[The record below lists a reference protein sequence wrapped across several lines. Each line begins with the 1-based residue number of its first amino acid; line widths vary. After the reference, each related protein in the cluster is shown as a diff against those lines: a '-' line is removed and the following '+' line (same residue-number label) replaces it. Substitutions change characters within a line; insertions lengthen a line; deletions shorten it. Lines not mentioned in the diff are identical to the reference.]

1 MKSITNIIY
10 QTTREINNVEDKLR
24 IATIFLFCDKVS
36 SVKFA
41 ELLYCDDKEKFVNDL
56 QNEYKYYDVD
66 FFINFSNINVKRAFE
81 KTLEEVIKKED
92 ATGYYK
98 ALFEKD
104 PFVLVIQEII
114 NYNFS
119 HQEIINFKNRVY
131 LGCYNNIQD
140 ASNIYQQK
148 LKQIKNYGSK

>member
-1 MKSITNIIY
+1 MKNITDIIY

-36 SVKFA
+36 SIKFA

-56 QNEYKYYDVD
+56 QKDYKHYEVD
-66 FFINFSNINVKRAFE
+66 FYINLNNFNVKRAFE
-81 KTLEEVIKKED
+81 KTLEEVVKKED
-92 ATGYYK
+92 ANGYYK

-104 PFVLVIQEII
+104 PFALVIQEIL

-119 HQEIINFKNRVY
+119 HKEIINFKQRIKE
-131 LGCYNNIQD
+131 IQ
-140 ASNIYQQK
+140 
-148 LKQIKNYGSK
+148 LTLF

>member
-24 IATIFLFCDKVS
+24 IATIFLFCDKVG

-41 ELLYCDDKEKFVNDL
+41 ELLYCDDKEKFINDL

-66 FFINFSNINVKRAFE
+66 FSINFNNFNVKRAFE
-81 KTLEEVIKKED
+81 KTLEEVVKKED
-92 ATGYYK
+92 ANGYYK

-104 PFVLVIQEII
+104 PFALVIQEIL

-119 HQEIINFKNRVY
+119 LQEITNFKQRIKE
-131 LGCYNNIQD
+131 IQLTL
-140 ASNIYQQK
+140 N
-148 LKQIKNYGSK
+148 L

>member
-1 MKSITNIIY
+1 MKNITNIIY

-56 QNEYKYYDVD
+56 QKEYQHYDVD
-66 FFINFSNINVKRAFE
+66 FYINFSNINVKRAFE

-92 ATGYYK
+92 ATGYLK
-98 ALFEKD
+98 ALYDKD
-104 PFVLVIQEII
+104 PFALVIQEII

-119 HQEIINFKNRVY
+119 HQEIINFKNRIKE
-131 LGCYNNIQD
+131 IQLTLD
-140 ASNIYQQK
+140 L
-148 LKQIKNYGSK
+148 LKKSIKN

>member
-56 QNEYKYYDVD
+56 QNEYKHYEVD

-81 KTLEEVIKKED
+81 KTLEEVLKKED
-92 ATGYYK
+92 ATGYLK
-98 ALFEKD
+98 ALYEKD
-104 PFVLVIQEII
+104 HFALVIQEII

-119 HQEIINFKNRVY
+119 HQEIINFKNRIKE
-131 LGCYNNIQD
+131 IQLTLD
-140 ASNIYQQK
+140 
-148 LKQIKNYGSK
+148 L

>member
-24 IATIFLFCDKVS
+24 IATIFLFCDKVG

-56 QNEYKYYDVD
+56 QNEYKHYEVD

-104 PFVLVIQEII
+104 PFALVIQEII

-119 HQEIINFKNRVY
+119 HQEIINFKNKIKE
-131 LGCYNNIQD
+131 IQLTLD
-140 ASNIYQQK
+140 LLKNSIHKQNSN
-148 LKQIKNYGSK
+148 

>member
-10 QTTREINNVEDKLR
+10 QTTREIYNVEDKLR
-24 IATIFLFCDKVS
+24 IATIFLFCDKVG

-56 QNEYKYYDVD
+56 QNEYKHYDVD

-92 ATGYYK
+92 ATGYLK
-98 ALFEKD
+98 ALYEKD
-104 PFVLVIQEII
+104 HFALVIQEII
-114 NYNFS
+114 NYDLN
-119 HQEIINFKNRVY
+119 HKELVNFKNRIKE
-131 LGCYNNIQD
+131 IQLTLD
-140 ASNIYQQK
+140 
-148 LKQIKNYGSK
+148 L

>member
-1 MKSITNIIY
+1 MKNITNIIY

-56 QNEYKYYDVD
+56 QKDYKHYEVD
-66 FFINFSNINVKRAFE
+66 FYINFSNINVKRAFE

-104 PFVLVIQEII
+104 LFALVIQEII
-114 NYNFS
+114 NYDFS
-119 HQEIINFKNRVY
+119 HKELVNFKQKIKE
-131 LGCYNNIQD
+131 IQLTLD
-140 ASNIYQQK
+140 
-148 LKQIKNYGSK
+148 L

>member
-24 IATIFLFCDKVS
+24 IATIFLFCDKVG

-56 QNEYKYYDVD
+56 QNEYKHYEVD

-104 PFVLVIQEII
+104 PFAFVIQEII

-119 HQEIINFKNRVY
+119 HQEIINFKNRIKE
-131 LGCYNNIQD
+131 IQLTLD
-140 ASNIYQQK
+140 
-148 LKQIKNYGSK
+148 L

>member
-24 IATIFLFCDKVS
+24 IATIFLFCDKVG

-56 QNEYKYYDVD
+56 QNEYKHYEVD

-104 PFVLVIQEII
+104 PFALVIQEII

-119 HQEIINFKNRVY
+119 HQEIINFKNRIKE
-131 LGCYNNIQD
+131 IQLTLD
-140 ASNIYQQK
+140 LLKNSIHKQNSN
-148 LKQIKNYGSK
+148 

>member
-24 IATIFLFCDKVS
+24 IATIFLFCDKVG

-56 QNEYKYYDVD
+56 QNEYKHYDVD

-92 ATGYYK
+92 ATGYLK
-98 ALFEKD
+98 ALYEKD
-104 PFVLVIQEII
+104 HFALVIQEII
-114 NYNFS
+114 NYDLN
-119 HQEIINFKNRVY
+119 HKELVNFKNRIKE
-131 LGCYNNIQD
+131 IQLTLD
-140 ASNIYQQK
+140 
-148 LKQIKNYGSK
+148 L

>member
-1 MKSITNIIY
+1 MKNITNIIY

-56 QNEYKYYDVD
+56 QKDYKHYEVD
-66 FFINFSNINVKRAFE
+66 FYINLKNFNVKRAFE

-104 PFVLVIQEII
+104 LFALVIQEII
-114 NYNFS
+114 NYDFS
-119 HQEIINFKNRVY
+119 HKELVNFK
-131 LGCYNNIQD
+131 
-140 ASNIYQQK
+140 QK
-148 LKQIKNYGSK
+148 IKEIKLTLDL

>member
-24 IATIFLFCDKVS
+24 IATIFLFCDKVG

-56 QNEYKYYDVD
+56 QNEYKHYDVD
-66 FFINFSNINVKRAFE
+66 FYINFSNINVKRAFE
-81 KTLEEVIKKED
+81 KTLEEVVKKED
-92 ATGYYK
+92 VNGYYK

-104 PFVLVIQEII
+104 PFALVIQEII

-119 HQEIINFKNRVY
+119 HQEIINFKNRIKE
-131 LGCYNNIQD
+131 IQLTLD
-140 ASNIYQQK
+140 
-148 LKQIKNYGSK
+148 L

>member
-24 IATIFLFCDKVS
+24 IVTIFLFCNKVG

-56 QNEYKYYDVD
+56 QNEYKHYEVD

-81 KTLEEVIKKED
+81 KTLEEVLKKED
-92 ATGYYK
+92 ATGYLK
-98 ALFEKD
+98 ALYEKD
-104 PFVLVIQEII
+104 HFALVIQEII

-119 HQEIINFKNRVY
+119 HQEIINFKNRIKE
-131 LGCYNNIQD
+131 IQLTLD
-140 ASNIYQQK
+140 
-148 LKQIKNYGSK
+148 L

>member
-1 MKSITNIIY
+1 MKNITNIIY

-24 IATIFLFCDKVS
+24 IATIFLFCDKIG

-56 QNEYKYYDVD
+56 QKDYEHYEVD
-66 FFINFSNINVKRAFE
+66 FYINLNNFNVKRAFE

-92 ATGYYK
+92 STGYYK

-104 PFVLVIQEII
+104 PFALVIQEIL

-119 HQEIINFKNRVY
+119 HQEITNFKNRIKE
-131 LGCYNNIQD
+131 IQLTLD
-140 ASNIYQQK
+140 
-148 LKQIKNYGSK
+148 L

>member
-24 IATIFLFCDKVS
+24 IVTIFLFCDKIGS
-36 SVKFA
+36 EKFA
-41 ELLYCDDKEKFVNDL
+41 ELLYCDDKEKFINDL
-56 QNEYKYYDVD
+56 QNEYKHYEVD

-92 ATGYYK
+92 ASGYYK

-104 PFVLVIQEII
+104 PFALVIQEII
-114 NYNFS
+114 NYDLN
-119 HQEIINFKNRVY
+119 HKELVNFKNRIKE
-131 LGCYNNIQD
+131 IQLTLD
-140 ASNIYQQK
+140 
-148 LKQIKNYGSK
+148 L

>member
-24 IATIFLFCDKVS
+24 IATIFLFCDKVG

-56 QNEYKYYDVD
+56 QNEYKHYDVD

-92 ATGYYK
+92 ATGYLK
-98 ALFEKD
+98 ALYEKD
-104 PFVLVIQEII
+104 HFALVIQEII

-119 HQEIINFKNRVY
+119 HQEIINFKNRIKE
-131 LGCYNNIQD
+131 IQLTLD
-140 ASNIYQQK
+140 
-148 LKQIKNYGSK
+148 L

>member
-24 IATIFLFCDKVS
+24 IVTIFLFCDKIGS
-36 SVKFA
+36 EKFA

-56 QNEYKYYDVD
+56 QNEYKHYDVD

-81 KTLEEVIKKED
+81 KTLEEVVKKED
-92 ATGYYK
+92 ANGYYK

-104 PFVLVIQEII
+104 PFALVIQQII
-114 NYNFS
+114 NYDFS
-119 HQEIINFKNRVY
+119 HKKIINFKQRIKE
-131 LGCYNNIQD
+131 IQ
-140 ASNIYQQK
+140 
-148 LKQIKNYGSK
+148 LTLF